1 MGVRLGVGLLSKVAV
16 PWKVHPGQPLGFAHF
31 ELDEDQLMER
41 QASLDQIALL
51 LAGRAAEEVILGTAF
66 DGAGDAEGCD
76 LHKASDLATRME
88 VQLGMGEG
96 LGYFNL
102 TSIEQRDRFRQ
113 SNPGVAARVERV
125 LGREMERSREIMTR
139 FRSAIEKIADILV
152 DKANIEGEEV
162 RAIIRE
168 TLG

>member
-1 MGVRLGVGLLSKVAV
+1 M
-16 PWKVHPGQPLGFAHF
+16 PDNQWGFAHF
-31 ELDEDQLMER
+31 EVEEDQLLER
-41 QASLDQIALL
+41 KSCLDHIALL
-51 LAGRAAEEVILGTAF
+51 LAGRAAEEVVIGSAF

-102 TSIEQRDRFRQ
+102 TSVEQRDRFRR

-125 LGREMERSREIMTR
+125 LGREMERSREIVTH
-139 FRSAIEKIADILV
+139 FQSAIERIADILV
-152 DKANIEGEEV
+152 EKATIEGEEV
-162 RAIIRE
+162 RAIIRDSPK
-168 TLG
+168 